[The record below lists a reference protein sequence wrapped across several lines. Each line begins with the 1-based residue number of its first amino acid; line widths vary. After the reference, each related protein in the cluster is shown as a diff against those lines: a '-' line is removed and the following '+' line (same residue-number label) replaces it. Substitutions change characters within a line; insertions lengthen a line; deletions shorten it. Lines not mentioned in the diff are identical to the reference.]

1 MPSPDSDLLPPTDAV
16 EARVR
21 DYFERLY
28 RPGAAQF
35 HGIVHVAVN
44 PVSGL
49 IAFSG
54 PMMRA
59 GGGFPVTRIG
69 LLAPDGAVTLLGS
82 DAAND
87 SQPKWSP
94 DGARLAFLSDR
105 DHGAGNFQL
114 MIASA
119 DAPDAAAAP
128 APITGEAIESF
139 VWAPDSRHI
148 LLQSADAGADAA
160 GSAATARIG
169 GGASERPSWMPT
181 VETGGHDGLWRHA
194 HILDTESGA
203 LARVGAEGQNVWEAD
218 WCGPDAIVAVVSASP
233 TEGGWYQTEIAI
245 APAAGGAFERFAA
258 PEVEIAGVTAS
269 PDGKT
274 IAVIEGRFHRTVQ
287 LGSLVLYDRTT
298 GTAREPDIGAQVS
311 ALVWRDANRLFFA
324 GFAAPG
330 SVAGTLDVASDT
342 ATIEWRASGTAGR
355 KVPYAIPE
363 GHDAVLVPGHA
374 FDRYPY
380 LARSDAA
387 GEQMLLDLTPPDLA
401 PVQARMKP
409 AEVVHWQGRDGLD
422 ILGYLAMPEGVE
434 RPPLVAFIHGG
445 PSHLFRDS
453 WSFDNPLAALLV
465 SSGYAVLFP
474 NPRGSSGRGLDFAS
488 RVIDDM
494 AGEDAHDILAGV
506 DHVIANHPVDGSRL
520 FVTGGSYGG
529 FMTTW
534 LVGQTGRFQ
543 AACAIAPLTDMRS
556 QYFTAHHPEFLSLY
570 SGGDPYDV
578 GGTFD
583 QRSPLAH
590 ANKVT
595 TPTLLIAGEMDKT
608 TPPAQA
614 VQFHHALVLGDVP
627 TELVLYP
634 EEGHA
639 AARFEAQIDQGTR
652 VLRWFAQ
659 WEGRNGSR

>member
-1 MPSPDSDLLPPTDAV
+1 MSSPESDLPTHPDAL

-21 DYFERLY
+21 DYFARLY
-28 RPGAAQF
+28 HPGAEQF
-35 HGIVHVAVN
+35 HGIVHVAAN
-44 PVSGL
+44 PVSGV

-69 LLAPDGAVTLLGS
+69 LLAPDGTVTLLGS

-105 DHGAGNFQL
+105 DHGPGNFQL
-114 MIASA
+114 MIAPA
-119 DAPDAAAAP
+119 HTPDAAAAP
-128 APITGEAIESF
+128 APIAGEAIESF
-139 VWAPDSRHI
+139 VWAADSRRI

-169 GGASERPSWMPT
+169 GGGRERPSWMPT
-181 VETGGHDGLWRHA
+181 VETGSHDGLWRHA
-194 HILDTESGA
+194 YILDVESRA
-203 LARVGAEGQNVWEAD
+203 LARIGADGQNVWEAD
-218 WCGPDAIVAVVSASP
+218 WCGPDAVIAITSASP

-245 APAAGGAFERFAA
+245 APVAGGAFERFAA
-258 PEVEIAGVTAS
+258 VGVELAGITAS

-287 LGSLVLYDRTT
+287 LGSLVLYDRAT
-298 GTAREPDIGAQVS
+298 GAAREPDIGAQVS
-311 ALVWRDANRLFFA
+311 ALAWRDANRLFFA
-324 GFAAPG
+324 GFDAPG
-330 SVAGTLDVASDT
+330 SIAGTIDITNDITTV
-342 ATIEWRASGTAGR
+342 EWRAPGTAGR
-355 KVPYAIPE
+355 KVPYAVPD

-387 GEQMLLDLTPPDLA
+387 GEKMLLDLTPPDLA
-401 PVQARMKP
+401 PIQARMKP
-409 AEVVHWQGRDGLD
+409 AEVVRWQGRDGLD

-453 WSFDNPLAALLV
+453 WTFDNPLAALLV
-465 SSGYAVLFP
+465 SLGYAVFFP

-488 RVIDDM
+488 RVIGDM
-494 AGEDAHDILAGV
+494 AGEDVHDILAGI
-506 DHVIANHPVDGSRL
+506 DHVIASHAVDGSRL

-556 QYFTAHHPEFLSLY
+556 QYFTAHHPEFLSIY
-570 SGGDPYDV
+570 SEGEPYDV
-578 GGTFD
+578 GGVFD

-614 VQFHHALVLGDVP
+614 IQFHHALVLGGVP

-639 AARFEAQIDQGTR
+639 AARYEAQIDQGTR

-659 WEGRNGSR
+659 WEGRNGDR